1 VAGAFVCRLLPPFLA
16 TARLQFRK
24 TLNTI
29 AAPGTTVTGLI
40 SPFSVVYAADDVIDS
55 ASITVQYPVRLF
67 LSECTHHTAFDFP
80 GGGIHSSSLLL
91 HHPLCIGEQE
101 MINIMVE

>member
-29 AAPGTTVTGLI
+29 DAPGTTVTGLI
-40 SPFSVVYAADDVIDS
+40 SPFRVVYAVDDVMIVHRS
-55 ASITVQYPVRLF
+55 LKQVVLYPVRLF
-67 LSECTHHTAFDFP
+67 LSECTRLLRVSIFVSP
-80 GGGIHSSSLLL
+80 PPSL
-91 HHPLCIGEQE
+91 HRRTITKSK
-101 MINIMVE
+101 